1 MVKFAI
7 DSAQTRAARLGF
19 CAMLCLAVL
28 SCGGGDAGVSSGS
41 SSSGGGT
48 TTPTT
53 SNVVSVVVDAGPLP
67 TTNPAANILFTT
79 VTLCV
84 PGSTSKCQTIDHV
97 QVDTGSYGLRILSSV
112 LTLALPVQTASNGEA
127 IVECTQFADGY
138 SWGPV
143 ALADMQITGE
153 SASSLPIQVIGDP
166 NYATVPSDCS
176 SIGTSE
182 DTVASFGANG
192 VLGIGPFAQDCGP
205 NCAGAVIPATYYTC
219 TASACQGSM
228 LALAN
233 QVTNPITVFAT
244 DNNGVI
250 VQLPSV
256 AASGA
261 ATVTG
266 SMIFG
271 IDTQTNN
278 KSGSQTVLT
287 LAGSAG
293 GANSQT
299 QPGQFVTVFNGSTLA
314 ESFFDTGSNGLF
326 FNDGSLPTCTDPS
339 GNNPGITMFY
349 CPSSIENFTATLQGQ
364 NGISASVAFSVA
376 PTDTLSGA
384 NTAFS
389 NLAGTFSSSTET
401 FDWGLPFFYGRT
413 VYTAI
418 ESAVT
423 SVGTGPYVAF

>member
-19 CAMLCLAVL
+19 CAILCLAVL

-48 TTPTT
+48 STG

-67 TTNPAANILFTT
+67 TTNPGANILFTT
-79 VTLCV
+79 VTVCV
-84 PGSTSKCQTIDHV
+84 PGSTSKCQTIDHI
-97 QVDTGSYGLRILSSV
+97 QVDTGSYGLRILSSA

-127 IVECTQFADGY
+127 IVECTQFADSF

-143 ALADMQITGE
+143 ALADMQISGE
-153 SASSLPIQVIGDP
+153 TASSIPIQVIGDP
-166 NYATVPSDCS
+166 NYATIPPECS
-176 SIGTSE
+176 SIGPAQ
-182 DTVASFGANG
+182 DTVADFGANG

-219 TASACQGSM
+219 TASACQGTM
-228 LALAN
+228 LPTAN
-233 QVTNPITVFAT
+233 QVTNPIAVFAT

-250 VQLPSV
+250 IQLPSV

-293 GANSQT
+293 NGQT
-299 QPGQFVTVFNGSTLA
+299 QPGQFVTLFNGSTLG

-326 FNDGSLPTCTDPS
+326 FNDSSLTTCTDTS
-339 GNNPGITMFY
+339 GNDPGITMFY
-349 CPSSIENFTATLQGQ
+349 CPSSIENFSATLQGQ
-364 NGISASVAFSVA
+364 NGISASVSFSVA

-384 NTAFS
+384 DTAFS
-389 NLAGTFSSSTET
+389 NLAGTYSSSTET

-413 VYTAI
+413 VYTAM
-418 ESAVT
+418 ENAPT
-423 SVGTGPYVAF
+423 TVGTGPYVAF